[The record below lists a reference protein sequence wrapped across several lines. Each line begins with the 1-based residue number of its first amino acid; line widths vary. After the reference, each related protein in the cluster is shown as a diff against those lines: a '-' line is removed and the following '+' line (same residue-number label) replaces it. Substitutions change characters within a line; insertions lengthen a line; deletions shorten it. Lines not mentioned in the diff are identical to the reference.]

1 MEPFSH
7 DSSDSHESSQC
18 EDPGPSHHETNIT
31 SQIYVNNPQSL
42 HVVARP
48 PQRSSLVEP
57 GVHKCNANKCD
68 LCDKNL
74 KNIRIFSSTTNKSTH
89 EIESVF
95 TCKSSSVI
103 YVIECQKADC
113 KKQYVGKTRNSLKC
127 RFSRH
132 KSAISRKLRLPVY
145 EHFNSNGH
153 SFQDF
158 KIFPIE
164 QHDDLETLD
173 KSEIF
178 WIKTLGTQ
186 YPDGLNLET
195 YDSDSSP
202 SPFKRRREL
211 NSLPIEA
218 QKKLDQ
224 YDESEEEARCA
235 ISSVHKKLLDLSHH
249 DNNEVEVF
257 LNKLR
262 KMTSDL
268 KSKKIHDSIYIGIFG
283 KTGAG
288 KSSLINALL
297 NEDDLLPVSSRKACT
312 SCIVEVKAHED
323 LFNSTYKAE
332 IQFISKEEW
341 VKQLETLVENRE
353 SDNDQDT
360 SDSDDDENG
369 EDNEGELANEKLKAV
384 YGEEGLSKSYK
395 DLLNTKLGIPNT
407 LKKSITAK
415 SVKELSD
422 NINQFIRSD
431 MDENVRSYWP
441 LVKSVTLYL
450 PRSQNLFDN
459 IVLIDFPGAG
469 DTNKDRNEMWKMS
482 LNKLTSIW
490 IVSDI
495 TRAESEKEASDILK
509 YVLKDIA
516 GGGQCQN
523 ITFICTKTDIVG
535 IQRRDMQKEH
545 QGESSKITESE
556 WKKGEILTRNNI
568 VKKNLKKKLE
578 RKAKRM
584 LGTEMNSHEDFIE
597 VFTVSSEQYRN
608 DENPVLNKE
617 ETEIP
622 GLEKHLMNLYVNQIQ
637 KDVENYVTVVSGIT
651 SFLNITQKNAKEEDI
666 INKDALNEI
675 SELLIDKLKDL
686 DTFFAECS
694 SMLTSKLNDGVKKA
708 ATQCVQNAKNIL
720 KPEEKDNR
728 GYHKT
733 IKALI
738 KNNGIYRSKNGQVHD
753 LNHKLALPL
762 SKSVDNTIINTF
774 QMQKRTRNSIK
785 APLDSFQ
792 LEIQPISTKLQK
804 TIAPLRLLF
813 INSQFRGV
821 IASLE
826 KEIIERKK
834 ILYKSLDLSIQNE
847 LSPVYEGSCKRHT
860 GKGYRENI
868 TAGIFSVS

>member
-1 MEPFSH
+1 
-7 DSSDSHESSQC
+7 
-18 EDPGPSHHETNIT
+18 
-31 SQIYVNNPQSL
+31 
-42 HVVARP
+42 
-48 PQRSSLVEP
+48 
-57 GVHKCNANKCD
+57 
-68 LCDKNL
+68 
-74 KNIRIFSSTTNKSTH
+74 
-89 EIESVF
+89 
-95 TCKSSSVI
+95 
-103 YVIECQKADC
+103 
-113 KKQYVGKTRNSLKC
+113 
-127 RFSRH
+127 
-132 KSAISRKLRLPVY
+132 
-145 EHFNSNGH
+145 
-153 SFQDF
+153 
-158 KIFPIE
+158 
-164 QHDDLETLD
+164 
-173 KSEIF
+173 
-178 WIKTLGTQ
+178 
-186 YPDGLNLET
+186 
-195 YDSDSSP
+195 
-202 SPFKRRREL
+202 
-211 NSLPIEA
+211 
-218 QKKLDQ
+218 
-224 YDESEEEARCA
+224 
-235 ISSVHKKLLDLSHH
+235 
-249 DNNEVEVF
+249 
-257 LNKLR
+257 
-262 KMTSDL
+262 MTSDL

-332 IQFISKEEW
+332 IQFISKEVLFIFISLYHLKTSTEW

-415 SVKELSD
+415 
-422 NINQFIRSD
+422 
-431 MDENVRSYWP
+431 
-441 LVKSVTLYL
+441 
-450 PRSQNLFDN
+450 
-459 IVLIDFPGAG
+459 
-469 DTNKDRNEMWKMS
+469 
-482 LNKLTSIW
+482 
-490 IVSDI
+490 
-495 TRAESEKEASDILK
+495 
-509 YVLKDIA
+509 
-516 GGGQCQN
+516 
-523 ITFICTKTDIVG
+523 
-535 IQRRDMQKEH
+535 
-545 QGESSKITESE
+545 SSKITESE

-720 KPEEKDNR
+720 KPVSN
-728 GYHKT
+728 
-733 IKALI
+733 
-738 KNNGIYRSKNGQVHD
+738 
-753 LNHKLALPL
+753 
-762 SKSVDNTIINTF
+762 F
-774 QMQKRTRNSIK
+774 
-785 APLDSFQ
+785 
-792 LEIQPISTKLQK
+792 
-804 TIAPLRLLF
+804 LF
-813 INSQFRGV
+813 H
-821 IASLE
+821 
-826 KEIIERKK
+826 
-834 ILYKSLDLSIQNE
+834 
-847 LSPVYEGSCKRHT
+847 C
-860 GKGYRENI
+860 
-868 TAGIFSVS
+868 